1 MDIILHAF
9 KLFLFLLN
17 NFLKIGIGSMK
28 DMNMKNIV
36 AVKKI
41 ILMNIKINPMT
52 RIKKLMVEV

>member
-1 MDIILHAF
+1 
-9 KLFLFLLN
+9 
-17 NFLKIGIGSMK
+17 MK